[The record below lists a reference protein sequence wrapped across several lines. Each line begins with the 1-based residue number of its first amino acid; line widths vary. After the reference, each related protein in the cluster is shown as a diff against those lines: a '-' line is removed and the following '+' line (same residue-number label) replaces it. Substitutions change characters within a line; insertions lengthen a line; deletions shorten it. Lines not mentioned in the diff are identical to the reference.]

1 MQIKRCYQY
10 LFGSMLTFL
19 LMLGGIAMYTTA
31 LYFSRDKLISI
42 VALSILLAVTI
53 VGVFLLIFVCNAF
66 EYWGM
71 DETTVYINRLFRK
84 KVSIPFD
91 KIEYVE
97 ETMIQEAIDIVLM
110 WLRAYMIHGDGK
122 TICIWMTNKKIAIL
136 EERLKPYMKE
146 SVPQADAPQT

>member
-31 LYFSRDKLISI
+31 LYFSRDKLILI

-71 DETTVYINRLFRK
+71 DETTVYIKRLFRK

-97 ETMIQEAIDIVLM
+97 KTMIQEAIDIVLM

>member
-10 LFGSMLTFL
+10 FFGSMLTFL

-71 DETTVYINRLFRK
+71 DETTVYIKRLFRK

-122 TICIWMTNKKIAIL
+122 TICIWMTNKRIAIL

-146 SVPQADAPQT
+146 SAPQADAPQT

>member
-10 LFGSMLTFL
+10 LFGSIAIL
-19 LMLGGIAMYTTA
+19 LMLLLGIPMFTTA
-31 LYFSRDKLISI
+31 LYFARDKLIGVVVMSL
-42 VALSILLAVTI
+42 ALALTI
-53 VGVFLLIFVCNAF
+53 VCIFLEIFVCNAF

-71 DETTVYINRLFRK
+71 DETTVYIKRLFRK

-91 KIEYVE
+91 RIESVE
-97 ETMIQEAIDIVLM
+97 ETLIREPIDPMLL

-146 SVPQADAPQT
+146 SAPQADAPQT

>member
-10 LFGSMLTFL
+10 LFGSIAISSLTLACF
-19 LMLGGIAMYTTA
+19 AFTCTA
-31 LYFSRDKLISI
+31 LYFCRETKAAVITCSI
-42 VALSILLAVTI
+42 GIAMEILCEALE
-53 VGVFLLIFVCNAF
+53 IFVCNAF

-71 DETTVYINRLFRK
+71 DETTVYIKRLFRK

-91 KIEYVE
+91 RIESVE
-97 ETMIQEAIDIVLM
+97 ETVVREPIDTMCIS
-110 WLRAYMIHGDGK
+110 LRAYMIHGDGK

>member
-10 LFGSMLTFL
+10 FFGSMLTFL

-71 DETTVYINRLFRK
+71 DETTVYIKRLFRK

-136 EERLKPYMKE
+136 EERLKPYMKK
-146 SVPQADAPQT
+146 SAPQADAPQT

>member
-10 LFGSMLTFL
+10 FFGSMLTFL

-71 DETTVYINRLFRK
+71 DETTVYIKRLFRK

-146 SVPQADAPQT
+146 SAPQADAPQT

>member
-10 LFGSMLTFL
+10 FFGSMLTFL

-71 DETTVYINRLFRK
+71 DETTVYIKRLFRK

>member
-10 LFGSMLTFL
+10 LFGSIAIL
-19 LMLGGIAMYTTA
+19 LVLLLGIPMFTAA
-31 LYFSRDKLISI
+31 LYFSRDKLILI
-42 VALSILLAVTI
+42 VGYSAFLALTI
-53 VGVFLLIFVCNAF
+53 VCIFLEIFVCNAF

-71 DETTVYINRLFRK
+71 DETTVYIKRLFRK

-146 SVPQADAPQT
+146 SAPQADAPQT